1 MYHVLCASCYTDR
14 FLVCGSNGRREI
26 RLCQD
31 PEESFHLEQ
40 GFCWR
45 REEEHCLETGRT
57 RRWNI
62 DTINLEIRL
71 YQDLKSKRVPR
82 SLSSHGHKDVLKEVQ
97 CEQDG
102 EGYIVP
108 DPHHC
113 NR

>member
-1 MYHVLCASCYTDR
+1 M
-14 FLVCGSNGRREI
+14 
-26 RLCQD
+26 
-31 PEESFHLEQ
+31 EQ

-45 REEEHCLETGRT
+45 REEEHCLRTGRT

-62 DTINLEIRL
+62 DTINMEIRL

-82 SLSSHGHKDVLKEVQ
+82 SVSAPDHTDVLKEVQ
-97 CEQDG
+97 CELDG

-108 DPHHC
+108 DPQYC

>member
-1 MYHVLCASCYTDR
+1 MTVTTYCR

-26 RLCQD
+26 RVCQD

-40 GFCWR
+40 GFCWK
-45 REEEHCLETGRT
+45 REEQHCLRTGRT

-62 DTINLEIRL
+62 DTIAMEIRL

-82 SLSSHGHKDVLKEVQ
+82 SISSSSSQSLTDVLREVE
-97 CEQDG
+97 CEEDP

-108 DPHHC
+108 DPTYC